1 MYVYVYVYM
10 YTYIRICICICIYIY
25 NIYIYICKNAHTM
38 YNISVARVKHASLCI
53 SMYEYVHM
61 CMHIHRMH
69 VKLQKTY
76 KYVNVC
82 VDLQHLWGHAS
93 NTSGSQK
100 SSEAVDGHCSVWL
113 AKRGVEPYKPP
124 CLQCVTAWNLL
135 IWLEELMWSR
145 QTFSERMVLYSFEFP
160 FTWQWRE

>member
-1 MYVYVYVYM
+1 MYMFICIRIYVYVYDVY
-10 YTYIRICICICIYIY
+10 IYIY
-25 NIYIYICKNAHTM
+25 YIYIYI
-38 YNISVARVKHASLCI
+38 NIYVKMRILCIISLSHVWSMHLYVSLCM
-53 SMYEYVHM
+53 SAYM

-135 IWLEELMWSR
+135 IWLEELVWSR

>member
-10 YTYIRICICICIYIY
+10 YTYIRIRICIYIY
-25 NIYIYICKNAHTM
+25 IIYICKNAHTM

-82 VDLQHLWGHAS
+82 VDLQHL
-93 NTSGSQK
+93 
-100 SSEAVDGHCSVWL
+100 
-113 AKRGVEPYKPP
+113 
-124 CLQCVTAWNLL
+124 
-135 IWLEELMWSR
+135 
-145 QTFSERMVLYSFEFP
+145 
-160 FTWQWRE
+160 

>member
-1 MYVYVYVYM
+1 
-10 YTYIRICICICIYIY
+10 
-25 NIYIYICKNAHTM
+25 M

-135 IWLEELMWSR
+135 ILAWRVDVIKTDLLWAHG
-145 QTFSERMVLYSFEFP
+145 LYSFEFP
-160 FTWQWRE
+160 LPDNDENSGSLSYSLAPHVIFQFCQERISMP

>member
-1 MYVYVYVYM
+1 MYGYVYVYM
-10 YTYIRICICICIYIY
+10 YTYIRIGICIYI
-25 NIYIYICKNAHTM
+25 IYICKNEHTM

-82 VDLQHLWGHAS
+82 VDLQHL
-93 NTSGSQK
+93 
-100 SSEAVDGHCSVWL
+100 
-113 AKRGVEPYKPP
+113 
-124 CLQCVTAWNLL
+124 
-135 IWLEELMWSR
+135 
-145 QTFSERMVLYSFEFP
+145 
-160 FTWQWRE
+160 